1 MGANGQGRG
10 QAAVQSVDRA
20 VTILEI
26 LARRREA
33 GVTEI
38 AAELGVHKSTAFRL
52 VVVLEDHGLVEQAT
66 ERGKY
71 RLGFGVV
78 RLAGSAAAQL
88 DLAQESQAACEDLVE
103 AVGETANV
111 AILDEGWATNISE
124 VRGEAA
130 VVSQSWV
137 GRRTPLHATSSGKVL
152 LAFQPKGEREQI
164 LARPLEAFTTQTVI
178 EADLLRVELA
188 QIRERGWS
196 STCEELEVGLNAVAA
211 PIRGPGGSVVAAV
224 SVSGPSYRLGPP
236 SFAEVAELVQ
246 AAAAQ
251 ISARLG
257 HVAA

>member
-1 MGANGQGRG
+1 MVENGQGRG

-20 VTILEI
+20 LTILEI
-26 LARRREA
+26 LARRREV
-33 GVTEI
+33 GVTDI
-38 AAELGVHKSTAFRL
+38 ASELGVHKSTAFRL
-52 VVVLEDHGLVEQAT
+52 VVVLEDHGLVEQTT

-88 DLAQESQAACEDLVE
+88 DLAQESQAACEELVA

-152 LAFQPKGEREQI
+152 LAFQPKDDRERV
-164 LARPLEAFTTQTVI
+164 LAQPLEQFTTQTIV
-178 EADLLRVELA
+178 EPDLLRVELA
-188 QIRERGWS
+188 QIRERGWA

-211 PIRGPGGSVVAAV
+211 PIRGADGTVVAAV
-224 SVSGPSYRLGPP
+224 SVSGPSYRLGPHC
-236 SFAEVAELVQ
+236 FAEVADYVQ
-246 AAAAQ
+246 TAATQ
-251 ISARLG
+251 IGLRLG
-257 HVAA
+257 HVA

>member
-1 MGANGQGRG
+1 MVENGQGRG

-20 VTILEI
+20 LTILEI
-26 LARRREA
+26 LARRREV
-33 GVTEI
+33 GVTDI
-38 AAELGVHKSTAFRL
+38 ASELGVHKSTAFRL
-52 VVVLEDHGLVEQAT
+52 VVVLEDHGLVEQTT

-88 DLAQESQAACEDLVE
+88 DLAQESQAACEELVA

-152 LAFQPKGEREQI
+152 LAFQPKDDRERV
-164 LARPLEAFTTQTVI
+164 LAQPLEQFTTQTIV
-178 EADLLRVELA
+178 EPDLLRVELA
-188 QIRERGWS
+188 QIRERGWA

-211 PIRGPGGSVVAAV
+211 PIRGADGTVVAAV
-224 SVSGPSYRLGPP
+224 SVSGPSYRLGPHY
-236 SFAEVAELVQ
+236 FAEVSDYVQ
-246 AAAAQ
+246 AAATQ
-251 ISARLG
+251 IGLRLG
-257 HVAA
+257 HVA